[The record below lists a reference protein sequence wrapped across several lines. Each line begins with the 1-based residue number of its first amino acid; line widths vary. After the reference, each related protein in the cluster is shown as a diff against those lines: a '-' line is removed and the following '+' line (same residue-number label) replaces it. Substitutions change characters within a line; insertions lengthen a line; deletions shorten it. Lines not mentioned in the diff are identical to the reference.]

1 MALQTTNLNF
11 NFCKMDVLTNIVEC
25 PYCSSDDFD
34 VVLNYYDEE
43 ENIDCTVYMC
53 NNCCSQ
59 FAKEFD

>member
-1 MALQTTNLNF
+1 
-11 NFCKMDVLTNIVEC
+11 MDVLTNIVEC